1 VEDADDILFANLQ
14 RAARARKGTVGMEMP
29 PKKVKRKFK
38 TRWVKLTQRWKEALR
53 QSNSVNTYHLALAIL
68 FEDFKRKQFG
78 RDFIVLSRA
87 VTGMPSRTKIR
98 AADELA
104 QLGLIKIIR
113 RGNRALRVTIII
125 LRKEEE

>member
-1 VEDADDILFANLQ
+1 
-14 RAARARKGTVGMEMP
+14 
-29 PKKVKRKFK
+29 
-38 TRWVKLTQRWKEALR
+38 
-53 QSNSVNTYHLALAIL
+53 LALAIL